1 MFDPISIGAGVLG
14 SKVLGGLLGGGGSS
28 SAAAAAD
35 PFGPYRGQY
44 AQLLNKYWANPE
56 LAYADP
62 SFVSGS
68 TRQQHQLASQLAAQ
82 GLLNS
87 GTGLAA
93 LADASNQ
100 YSRDYLNDK
109 INQLMTLSG
118 ASSNNSVEAA
128 RLAANQQ
135 AAQQQRSSQLLGLGG
150 SMLGN
155 YLAGP
160 GADAKTSGMYSGL
173 GYLTGSILGG
183 GL

>member
-28 SAAAAAD
+28 SAAAAD

>member
-1 MFDPISIGAGVLG
+1 MFDPISIVAGFLV
-14 SKVLGGLLGGGGSS
+14 SKFLGGLLCGGGGS

-150 SMLGN
+150 SLLGN
-155 YLAGP
+155 YLAP
-160 GADAKTSGMYSGL
+160 DSKSSSGV
-173 GYLTGSILGG
+173 GYLVGSILGG

>member
-14 SKVLGGLLGGGGSS
+14 SKVLGGLLGGGGGSS
-28 SAAAAAD
+28 AAAAD

-160 GADAKTSGMYSGL
+160 DADAKTSGMYSGL

>member
-14 SKVLGGLLGGGGSS
+14 SKVLGGLLGGGGGSS
-28 SAAAAAD
+28 VAAAD

-160 GADAKTSGMYSGL
+160 GADAKTSGVYSGL

>member
-14 SKVLGGLLGGGGSS
+14 SKVLGGLLGGGGGSS
-28 SAAAAAD
+28 AAAAD